1 MRQTNGATAYQ
12 EAKIMSSSREQLVVL
27 LYEHLL
33 ANLRR
38 AAVQIERKDVEGRT
52 KSLERASDIVFELL
66 SALDM
71 DAGGELASRLAA
83 LYGYFIGEISAVGR
97 TLETQRL
104 ERLTALVS
112 TLHGSWSQVAAAA
125 VPAVRSEAVLA

>member
-1 MRQTNGATAYQ
+1 MMRQTNSATAYQ
-12 EAKIMSSSREQLVVL
+12 EAKIMSSSREQLVVV

-38 AAVQIERKDVEGRT
+38 AALQIHRQDIEGRSR
-52 KSLERASDIVFELL
+52 SLERASDIVFELL
-66 SALDM
+66 SALDL

-97 TLETQRL
+97 ALDLERL
-104 ERLTALVS
+104 ERLTAIVS
-112 TLHGSWSQVAAAA
+112 TLHRSWSQAAAA
-125 VPAVRSEAVLA
+125 MAQGTSEVPA

>member
-1 MRQTNGATAYQ
+1 
-12 EAKIMSSSREQLVVL
+12 MSSSREQLVVL

-38 AAVQIERKDVEGRT
+38 AAVQIERKDIEGRW

-66 SALDM
+66 SSLDM

-83 LYGYFIGEISAVGR
+83 LYGYFISEISAVGR
-97 TLETQRL
+97 TLDRTRL

-112 TLHGSWSQVAAAA
+112 TLHKSWSQAVAAHAA
-125 VPAVRSEAVLA
+125 ASEVPA

>member
-1 MRQTNGATAYQ
+1 MQRQITGAAAYQ

-38 AAVQIERKDVEGRT
+38 AAVQIQRSDIQGRS

-97 TLETQRL
+97 TLDVTRL
-104 ERLTALVS
+104 ERLTSLVS
-112 TLHGSWSQVAAAA
+112 TLHKSWSQAVAAAQ
-125 VPAVRSEAVLA
+125 PAQAATA

>member
-1 MRQTNGATAYQ
+1 MRQMMNGATAYQ

-38 AAVQIERKDVEGRT
+38 AAVQIQRKDIEGRS

-71 DAGGELASRLAA
+71 DAGGELSSRLAA

-97 TLETQRL
+97 TLDGVRL

-112 TLHGSWSQVAAAA
+112 TLHKSWSQAAASAAAA
-125 VPAVRSEAVLA
+125 HAVSA

>member
-1 MRQTNGATAYQ
+1 
-12 EAKIMSSSREQLVVL
+12 MSSSPEQLVVL

-38 AAVQIERKDVEGRT
+38 AAVQIQRNDIEGRW

-66 SALDM
+66 SSLDL

-83 LYGYFIGEISAVGR
+83 LYGYFISEIGAVGR
-97 TLETQRL
+97 SLDATRL

-112 TLHGSWSQVAAAA
+112 TLHKSWAQAAATQA
-125 VPAVRSEAVLA
+125 MASEVPA